1 MPTAL
6 EFPAK
11 KIPDQMLEKL
21 SLPLRSTCL
30 SAALACGRIAM
41 VAAACLT
48 SGNVRAQSI
57 SYFNDLP
64 EIQMWSYPIASANG
78 PGSVRDRGATF
89 SAYSETQNGAPT
101 FFQGT
106 GTEPTRRGSVLVAA
120 DTSTMV
126 PLVDASRYQI
136 NSLKIKVTLLGS
148 LILPEFGLTLA
159 YDGSLDESSA
169 IVGGTDSDVGHPVE
183 MYGVGFQNE
192 ITTFGF
198 GATPPANSFAL
209 RQQRWVGSDPYSYY
223 AIDANGRD
231 AENSLVGGYSATEP
245 SHTTAQFTPT
255 PMAVGKVYDSGGVEL
270 TPGSMLAPGQVFE
283 FAPNLNNPG
292 VLAYVQ
298 QSLAQGHLG
307 FAFSSLFEPDGQNG
321 TVAYPDFYLDDLD
334 VGPNPSGAGPTIA
347 LDVTI
352 LPDEPTGPAG
362 DYNADGVVDGADLL
376 VWQRTLGTAAT
387 PAGSG
392 ADGNGNGGVDA
403 DDLTIWR
410 DHFGQSSP
418 APIASIPEP
427 SSLALALFSM
437 AALLRRRTSLC
448 IAASR

>member
-11 KIPDQMLEKL
+11 KIPDQMLEKPSL
-21 SLPLRSTCL
+21 SLRSTCL
-30 SAALACGRIAM
+30 PAALACGRIALM
-41 VAAACLT
+41 AAACLA
-48 SGNVRAQSI
+48 SANAQAQTI
-57 SYFNDLP
+57 NYFNDLP

-89 SAYSETQNGAPT
+89 AAFSETQNGAPT

-120 DTSTMV
+120 NTSTMV

-136 NSLKIKVTLLGS
+136 NSLKIKMTLLGS

-159 YDGSLDESSA
+159 YDGTLDESSA
-169 IVGGTDSDVGHPVE
+169 VVGGTDSDVGHPVE

-245 SHTTAQFTPT
+245 SQTTAQFTPT
-255 PMAVGKVYDSGGVEL
+255 PLAVGKVYDSGGIEL
-270 TPGSMLAPGQVFE
+270 APGSMLATGNLFE
-283 FAPNLNNPG
+283 FVPNLSNPG
-292 VLAYVQ
+292 ILAYVQ
-298 QSLAQGHLG
+298 QSLSQGHLG

-352 LPDEPTGPAG
+352 LPEEPTGPAG
-362 DYNADGVVDGADLL
+362 DYNADGVVDGADFL

-392 ADGNGNGGVDA
+392 ADGNGSGSVDA
-403 DDLTIWR
+403 DDLTVWR
-410 DHFGQSSP
+410 EHFGQSSP
-418 APIASIPEP
+418 SPIAAVPEP
-427 SSLALALFSM
+427 STLALVAVSSV
-437 AALLRRRTSLC
+437 ALLRRRPKQL
-448 IAASR
+448 IAAKR

>member
-1 MPTAL
+1 M
-6 EFPAK
+6 
-11 KIPDQMLEKL
+11 
-21 SLPLRSTCL
+21 
-30 SAALACGRIAM
+30 ACGRIALM
-41 VAAACLT
+41 AAACL
-48 SGNVRAQSI
+48 SAGNVQAQTI

-120 DTSTMV
+120 NTSTMV

-159 YDGSLDESSA
+159 YDGTLDESSA
-169 IVGGTDSDVGHPVE
+169 VVGGTDSDDGHPVE

-209 RQQRWVGSDPYSYY
+209 GQQRWVGSDPYSYY

-245 SHTTAQFTPT
+245 SQATAPFTPT
-255 PMAVGKVYDSGGVEL
+255 PLAVGKVYDSGGAEL
-270 TPGSMLAPGQVFE
+270 APGSMLATGNVFE
-283 FAPNLNNPG
+283 FVPNLNNPG

-307 FAFSSLFEPDGQNG
+307 FSFSSLFEPDGQNG

-347 LDVTI
+347 LNVTI

-362 DYNADGVVDGADLL
+362 DYNADGVADGADFLL
-376 VWQRTLGTAAT
+376 WQRTLGTAAT

-392 ADGNGNGGVDA
+392 ADGNGNGNVDA
-403 DDLTIWR
+403 DDLAVWR
-410 DHFGQSSP
+410 DHFGETAPS
-418 APIASIPEP
+418 PIAAVPEP
-427 SSLALALFSM
+427 STLALLVLSSLAMF
-437 AALLRRRTSLC
+437 RRRSKL
-448 IAASR
+448 INVAKR

>member
-1 MPTAL
+1 
-6 EFPAK
+6 
-11 KIPDQMLEKL
+11 MLEKL
-21 SLPLRSTCL
+21 SKSLRSTNL
-30 SAALACGRIAM
+30 PAATSCGRVALL
-41 VAAACLT
+41 AAAFLL
-48 SGNVRAQSI
+48 SSDVRAQTI

-64 EIQMWSYPIASANG
+64 EIQMWTYPIASANG

-89 SAYSETQNGAPT
+89 AAYSETQNGSPS

-120 DTSTMV
+120 NTSTTV

-136 NSLKIKVTLLGS
+136 NSLKIKMTLMGS

-159 YDGSLDESSA
+159 YDGTLDESSA
-169 IVGGTDSDVGHPVE
+169 VVGGTDSDDGHPVE
-183 MYGVGFQNE
+183 MYGVGFQNG

-198 GATPPANSFAL
+198 GAAPPANSFAL
-209 RQQRWVGSDPYSYY
+209 RQQRWVGSAPYSYY
-223 AIDANGRD
+223 AIDDAGRD
-231 AENSLVGGYSATEP
+231 AENSLVGGYSATAP
-245 SHTTAQFTPT
+245 GNTTTPFTPT
-255 PMAVGKVYDSGGVEL
+255 PMAVGKVYDGGVEL
-270 TPGSMLAPGQVFE
+270 TPGSLLASGQVFE
-283 FAPNLNNPG
+283 FVPNLNNAG

-307 FAFSSLFEPDGQNG
+307 FSFSSLFEPDGQNG

-352 LPDEPTGPAG
+352 LPEEPTGPAG
-362 DYNADGVVDGADLL
+362 DYNADGVVDGADFL
-376 VWQRTLGTAAT
+376 VWQRTLGAPAT

-392 ADGNGNGGVDA
+392 ADGNGNGNVDA
-403 DDLTIWR
+403 NDLVVWR

-418 APIASIPEP
+418 APIAAVPEP
-427 SSLALALFSM
+427 STLALALLSS
-437 AALLRRRTSLC
+437 AALLRRRSQRL
-448 IAASR
+448 IDASR